1 MSTALLQVQNLT
13 VRYPARRGAATT
25 VIDDV
30 SFDLAAGET
39 LSIVGESG
47 SGKTTIG
54 RAILGLAP
62 VSAGTITLRGQT
74 ISNVSRSARR
84 TLARDVQVVFQDPY
98 SSLNP
103 AMTIEDILVEPLA
116 AAGVSGG
123 RAKVRALLDSVGL
136 PADAGRRYPR
146 EFSGGQRQ
154 RVAIARALAL
164 EPALI
169 VCDEPTSALDVTTQA
184 KVLSLFEELQQSTGV
199 AYLFISHD
207 LGVVNEI
214 SDRIAV
220 LYRGKIVE
228 LGQAHQVATAP
239 RHDYTRRLQMA
250 APVADPLK
258 QRERRE
264 QRMALLAAA
273 DSTTQEPAPIG
284 TETGAQTG
292 TEIGAGPS
300 ASSTS
305 PAQPTA
311 TGSTSPNS
319 TPSNSTSSGSTSS
332 GSTSTNATGSTA
344 PRG

>member
-1 MSTALLQVQNLT
+1 MAEPILRVQDLVVT
-13 VRYPARRGAATT
+13 FPGRRGRSTT
-25 VIDDV
+25 VIHGV
-30 SFDLAAGET
+30 SLDLHAGET

-62 VSAGTITLRGQT
+62 VSGGTISFRGET
-74 ISNVSRSARR
+74 ISNVPRARR
-84 TLARDVQVVFQDPY
+84 RKLARDIQVVFQDPY

-103 AMTIEDILVEPLA
+103 SMTIEDIIVEPMA

-123 RAKVRALLDSVGL
+123 RTRVRELLDSVGL

-164 EPALI
+164 DPSVI

-184 KVLSLFEELQQSTGV
+184 RVLTLLEEIQQRTGV

-220 LYRGKIVE
+220 LYRGQVVE
-228 LGQAHQVATAP
+228 LGQARQVASAP
-239 RHDYTRRLQMA
+239 RHEYTRTLQMA
-250 APVADPLK
+250 APVADPRK
-258 QRERRE
+258 QRERRA
-264 QRMALLAAA
+264 QRLELLARTSAAAA
-273 DSTTQEPAPIG
+273 DVA
-284 TETGAQTG
+284 
-292 TEIGAGPS
+292 
-300 ASSTS
+300 
-305 PAQPTA
+305 
-311 TGSTSPNS
+311 
-319 TPSNSTSSGSTSS
+319 
-332 GSTSTNATGSTA
+332 
-344 PRG
+344 